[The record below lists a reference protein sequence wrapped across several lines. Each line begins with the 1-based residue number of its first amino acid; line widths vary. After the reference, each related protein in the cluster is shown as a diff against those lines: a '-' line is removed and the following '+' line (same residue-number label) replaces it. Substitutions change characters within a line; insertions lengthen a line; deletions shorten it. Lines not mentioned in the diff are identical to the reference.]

1 MNPEQSLNNIPQAVL
16 EDTMEAQ
23 GNKIVSETFSL
34 ISRPF
39 TERELQASLD
49 RVTKLY
55 ASIPKIWERY
65 ADQQIPSSYEKSKA
79 ITERIM
85 AESGIRRT
93 SAKGK
98 ARTIEA
104 IILDS
109 VADYELSAA
118 GGLRMVERLFRETQ
132 QNYLKESRIN
142 QLIAEGVITGSPQ
155 RIQSTLSKELQAAI
169 GEGKV
174 LIAGTKKYKANTYA
188 ELVARTRTREAQ
200 SEAAINTIQEFG
212 QDLIQISSH
221 GTDTDICKEYEGKI
235 FSLTGSTRGY
245 PILTDSPPYHPNC
258 TLPDT
263 EVYTDS
269 GWKKMKDITIKDKC
283 WSIDPL
289 TLKPKFVK
297 IKKLVQSDNDEVV
310 TFENKFTKLTVTA
323 DHRMF
328 YQTDWNSK
336 YNPDRWGFVPASE
349 LVGKKSGRFYRGVS
363 WDGGDDVGIDYATL
377 VGWVMAEG
385 YVSHKEKRVT
395 IAQSKSANFDK
406 WQSISHLLDRMKIK
420 HLKYENSFIC
430 RDLYDEFSDM
440 KLQPERTIPD
450 SIMNANKE
458 CVSAFLNS
466 FYLGDGTIHPGR
478 KFKDYIFK
486 PQRHFFTSSKKMA
499 DQLCELI
506 AKSGARPSVHITS
519 KKGTISNHR
528 NGTYA
533 SNHDVYSIAECSQ
546 LYASLQNMTIKSHII
561 PGQKYCVDLVEN
573 NTLWVK
579 DEKGGVLWIGNC
591 KHVIIPYIEAA

>member
-23 GNKIVSETFSL
+23 GNKIVAETFSL

-39 TERELQASLD
+39 TEREIQASLD

-155 RIQSTLSKELQAAI
+155 RIQSTLSKELKAAI

-174 LIAGTKKYKANTYA
+174 LIAGSKRYKANTYA

-221 GTDTDICKEYEGKI
+221 GTDTDICKEFEGKV

-245 PILTDSPPYHPNC
+245 PILTDTPPYHP
-258 TLPDT
+258 
-263 EVYTDS
+263 
-269 GWKKMKDITIKDKC
+269 
-283 WSIDPL
+283 
-289 TLKPKFVK
+289 
-297 IKKLVQSDNDEVV
+297 
-310 TFENKFTKLTVTA
+310 
-323 DHRMF
+323 
-328 YQTDWNSK
+328 
-336 YNPDRWGFVPASE
+336 
-349 LVGKKSGRFYRGVS
+349 
-363 WDGGDDVGIDYATL
+363 
-377 VGWVMAEG
+377 
-385 YVSHKEKRVT
+385 
-395 IAQSKSANFDK
+395 
-406 WQSISHLLDRMKIK
+406 
-420 HLKYENSFIC
+420 
-430 RDLYDEFSDM
+430 
-440 KLQPERTIPD
+440 
-450 SIMNANKE
+450 
-458 CVSAFLNS
+458 
-466 FYLGDGTIHPGR
+466 
-478 KFKDYIFK
+478 
-486 PQRHFFTSSKKMA
+486 
-499 DQLCELI
+499 
-506 AKSGARPSVHITS
+506 
-519 KKGTISNHR
+519 
-528 NGTYA
+528 
-533 SNHDVYSIAECSQ
+533 
-546 LYASLQNMTIKSHII
+546 
-561 PGQKYCVDLVEN
+561 
-573 NTLWVK
+573 
-579 DEKGGVLWIGNC
+579 NC
-591 KHVIIPYIEAA
+591 KHVIIPYIQAA